1 MKPQKTRTFKYLHVC
16 TTEQMKKLEEKSKF
30 FKALGDQVRLQ
41 IIDYLMKKDAPVC
54 ICDLS
59 KVIKRDPSVIFRHV
73 QLLKD
78 AGIIKAQKDN
88 KFLMCSIKDKIKIG
102 GLLK

>member
-1 MKPQKTRTFKYLHVC
+1 
-16 TTEQMKKLEEKSKF
+16 MKKIEAKSKF
-30 FKALGDQVRLQ
+30 FKALGDQIRLQ
-41 IIDYLMKKDAPVC
+41 IIDYLMRKDSTAC

-59 KVIKRDPSVIFRHV
+59 KVIKRDPSVTFRHV

-78 AGIIKAQKDN
+78 AGIIKTQKDN
-88 KFLMCSIKDKIKIG
+88 KFLMCKIKDKIKIE